1 MTPSLTESVILP
13 MRTSMKSQLAALLF
27 THAHRVR
34 FDFEMDV
41 HLPIDIHGHQ
51 LDRAGE
57 RPELQ
62 ARIVP
67 G

>member
-1 MTPSLTESVILP
+1 
-13 MRTSMKSQLAALLF
+13 MKSQLAAMLL
-27 THAHRVR
+27 THEHRVR

-62 ARIVP
+62 ARRAF
-67 G
+67 GTAAS